1 LAQYPPSRGLL
12 LEKMFYAT
20 PQLRKTFSGVSE
32 VSHGVV
38 STPWKHGVRS
48 VCSQIRRH
56 RTAAGSTRAAGMAA
70 SGPLLPGSG
79 PASAAGR
86 TAVARRTAV
95 ALVLAAAAAAAAV
108 GSVLSTYGAAGSR
121 ADAELAQFDA
131 YVRRQRGTWDSIDA
145 RVVAPAGVQLRG
157 ARRASLSQLA
167 ERPRAMLVSP
177 ARPMSLAQARRAD
190 STPLARKEWRDVDD
204 IVGLMDA
211 QKAAFSTL
219 QQLAKEVMTAAR
231 PAYCLR
237 LLVLLGPSARPC
249 CPCCPC
255 CPWRSLTWP
264 GVAPRFVRL

>member
-1 LAQYPPSRGLL
+1 
-12 LEKMFYAT
+12 
-20 PQLRKTFSGVSE
+20 
-32 VSHGVV
+32 
-38 STPWKHGVRS
+38 
-48 VCSQIRRH
+48 
-56 RTAAGSTRAAGMAA
+56 MAA

-167 ERPRAMLVSP
+167 ERPRALRVSR

-190 STPLARKEWRDVDD
+190 STPLARKEWRDVD

-219 QQLAKEVMTAAR
+219 QQLAKEKGGKKEEEKSDA
-231 PAYCLR
+231 
-237 LLVLLGPSARPC
+237 PC
-249 CPCCPC
+249 CGDSQDASIHNDGFYLNGN
-255 CPWRSLTWP
+255 SLQGGSNVIIYGTGAHVEHGGG
-264 GVAPRFVRL
+264 GVANGGAVGPGGGGGGGGFGGGKGK